1 MTIETANPRAMHRY
15 LVNMEADLALGPT
28 PMVVADATAATA
40 TRPPTRLAGD
50 LAPHLLD
57 GTYPSAQTKTL
68 ERTFHIVPSRLKG
81 WHERE

>member
-1 MTIETANPRAMHRY
+1 M
-15 LVNMEADLALGPT
+15 
-28 PMVVADATAATA
+28 VADPTAATA
-40 TRPPTRLAGD
+40 TRRPNELAGD

-68 ERTFHIVPSRLKG
+68 ERTFQIVPSRLKA